1 MPVVFEVNKVSS
13 MKFQYLEIPGGL
25 NFSFISTLVVHIGEK
40 NVGYLLNYPLNAGK
54 YT

>member
-40 NVGYLLNYPLNAGK
+40 MWVIS
-54 YT
+54 